1 MMLALYVLGVVAGG
15 AVLVFVYTTLS
26 VNAQSRHQDRV
37 ESVPPVATELDAF
50 LRSLAAAA
58 GQPCTAGNTVEL
70 LQNGDEIFPPMLE
83 AIRHSRSTVHF
94 ATYIYWTGRIPD
106 QFAEALCDAAQRGV
120 IVRLVLDSEGS
131 APISKT
137 IVKRLTDAGCK
148 VAWFRRIRW
157 FDFTRYN
164 RRTHRRILVAD
175 GVVGFTGGVGI
186 ADEWAGHA
194 ESPRQW
200 RDTHVRVTGP
210 AVGALQA
217 AFADNWNLCTDEL
230 LLNARDYPALS
241 PTGKLPVCGVVSTPT
256 NGTSPAERVVAACVA
271 ASART
276 LHATNAYFVPG
287 PAFIESLCDARARGV
302 DVKIVVPGP
311 YHDQPIVRRAS
322 RHTWK
327 RLVAGGVGI
336 YEYQPTMIHAKTMVV
351 DGAVSLVGSIN
362 LDPRSFALNA
372 ESGVV
377 IAEAGFGEE
386 MERVFAA
393 DLAKCTQVD
402 ARTVASL
409 GVVTRTVDAL
419 CYWCRAQL

>member
-1 MMLALYVLGVVAGG
+1 V
-15 AVLVFVYTTLS
+15 
-26 VNAQSRHQDRV
+26 QSRHQDRV

-58 GQPCTAGNTVEL
+58 GQPCTTGNTVEL

-83 AIRHSRSTVHF
+83 AIRQSRSTVHF

-164 RRTHRRILVAD
+164 RRTHRRILVVD

-194 ESPRQW
+194 ESPKQW
-200 RDTHVRVTGP
+200 RDTHVHVTGP
-210 AVGALQA
+210 AVSALQA

-256 NGTSPAERVVAACVA
+256 NGTSPAQRVVAACVA

-276 LHATNAYFVPG
+276 LHVTNAYFVPG

-327 RLVAGGVGI
+327 KLVAGGVRI

-377 IAEAGFGEE
+377 VAEAGFGEA
-386 MERVFAA
+386 MERAFAA
-393 DLAKCTQVD
+393 DLAECTQVD
-402 ARTVASL
+402 AQTVASL